1 MFRRARARRTA
12 AYALSARDTSPVALV
27 AAAWPM
33 QSHGHSPYSARAAR
47 IRLMGPTEPSAPV
60 KTGVL
65 SREEAVN
72 QLVWAAESRDDET
85 SRHIDQMSRY
95 CELLAVRAGLGPERA
110 GMIRKAARLHD
121 IGKVCIP
128 RNILLKPERLTPAE
142 FQVVR
147 RHTEIGH
154 RILAGSG
161 VEWLELA
168 AVVAL
173 THHEHYDGSGY
184 PNHLSGTEI
193 PFVGRIAAIADVFD
207 ALTSRRPYK
216 SALPTETA
224 IDIMLDGRGKQFDP
238 SALDLFLR
246 SLDEVLDIRDE
257 AADRMVRSP
266 RGTLVTAGG

>member
-1 MFRRARARRTA
+1 
-12 AYALSARDTSPVALV
+12 
-27 AAAWPM
+27 
-33 QSHGHSPYSARAAR
+33 
-47 IRLMGPTEPSAPV
+47 
-60 KTGVL
+60 
-65 SREEAVN
+65 
-72 QLVWAAESRDDET
+72 
-85 SRHIDQMSRY
+85 
-95 CELLAVRAGLGPERA
+95 
-110 GMIRKAARLHD
+110 
-121 IGKVCIP
+121 CIP
-128 RNILLKPERLTPAE
+128 RNILLKPERLTTAE
-142 FQVVR
+142 FEIVQ

-184 PNHLSGTEI
+184 PNNLSGSEI

-216 SALPTETA
+216 SALPTERA
-224 IDIMLDGRGKQFDP
+224 VDIMLEGRGKQFDP

-246 SLDEVLDIRDE
+246 SLDDVLDIRDE

-266 RGTLVTAGG
+266 RGTLVTALA

>member
-1 MFRRARARRTA
+1 MFRRARTRRIATYA
-12 AYALSARDTSPVALV
+12 AAAGDASPVALV

-33 QSHGHSPYSARAAR
+33 QSHGHSPYPGRAAR
-47 IRLMGPTEPSAPV
+47 IHLMGSAEPTGPV
-60 KTGVL
+60 RTGVL
-65 SREEAVN
+65 SREEAVSH
-72 QLVWAAESRDDET
+72 LVWAAESRDDET

-95 CELLAVRAGLGPERA
+95 CELLAIRAGLGPERA
-110 GMIRKAARLHD
+110 GMIRRATRLHD

-128 RNILLKPERLTPAE
+128 RNILLKPERLTAAE
-142 FQVVR
+142 FEIVQ

-161 VEWLELA
+161 VEWLEMA

-173 THHEHYDGSGY
+173 THHEHYDGCGY
-184 PNHLSGTEI
+184 PNHLSGSEI

-216 SALPTETA
+216 SALPTERA
-224 IDIMLDGRGKQFDP
+224 VDIMLEGRGKQFDP

-257 AADRMVRSP
+257 AADRLVRSP
-266 RGTLVTAGG
+266 RGTLVSARG